1 MALSSSRVFD
11 HRLIVASLSF
21 LPLRLSKPCLPYL
34 HWYGSAK
41 DSHCP
46 ASSFLTSRNRL
57 KSTISEGKVSFSHL
71 PLERANSMLSKPPFS
86 LTSPFVLYDL
96 RAKS

>member
-11 HRLIVASLSF
+11 HRLIVASFSF
-21 LPLRLSKPCLPYL
+21 LPSRLSKPCLPYL

-41 DSHCP
+41 DFHCP
-46 ASSFLTSRNRL
+46 ANSFLTSRNRL
-57 KSTISEGKVSFSHL
+57 KSTISEGEVSFSNL
-71 PLERANSMLSKPPFS
+71 PLERANAILSKTRFS
-86 LTSPFVLYDL
+86 LPSPFVLYDL